1 MDQPKYRAFISYSH
15 RDAHWGAW
23 LHRSLESY
31 RPPKPLVGTVTLRG
45 AVPKRLTP
53 VFRDRDELASAID
66 LSTVVNEALEQS
78 ACQIV
83 ICSPSAAKS
92 RWVNEEIL
100 AFKRLGRE
108 NRIFCVIVAGEPNAT
123 DMPNRADEEC
133 FPPALR
139 FKVGAD
145 RELSSVRT
153 EPVAADARPGKDG
166 KTRAKLKLIAGI
178 LGLGYDA
185 LAQREHQ
192 RRNRRLVIIAA
203 AATAGFVITSG
214 LATFALIQRSV
225 AQRQTARA
233 EAEAETARQT
243 TGFLIDLFKISDPSE
258 ARGNSVTAREMLD
271 KGAARLDTEL
281 AGQPAVQATL
291 LDTVGTVY
299 MGLGLYK
306 QARPLLDRALITRE
320 HRPGVEPAAIAD
332 SLTHRGELLMW
343 QGDYAAAE
351 ADYRRVIAL
360 ENQPPVTRNNVI
372 ALARA
377 EYGLGMVL
385 ASEGKYAAA
394 RVSLEAALARQRLLF
409 GEQNEETARSM
420 KELAD
425 ALDQLGERRAAIDLM
440 ERAVKI
446 EKSIFTTP
454 HPALKAAIN
463 NLGIF
468 YYEDQR
474 YTEAE
479 SMLFE
484 ALAHAKRL
492 YGDRHVEVA
501 ASLNTVA
508 FILSTRGDLAQSETL
523 YLEALEMYRGLL
535 GDVHADVA
543 FTLGSL
549 AFVLY
554 EEGDKARALTALRQS
569 LHIYRQLF
577 PGDHPDVASSYS
589 RLGLWLALSENFDEA
604 ERDLDLSLAMRQR
617 LFGNAH
623 PDVATSLVHLA
634 ILDVARGRFAQAEE
648 RSKRAREIYA
658 ATYSPEHWE
667 TAIAE
672 CVEGAALTGTGHY
685 AEAEQLL
692 THGYAI
698 LSNDRSVGTDYRMLA
713 KGYFD
718 ALRQAERRATP
729 RHARAAAP
737 SPGVAPEAPVRDVQR
752 TSEQP
757 PEN

>member
-15 RDAHWGAW
+15 RDAYWGAW

-31 RPPKPLVGTVTLRG
+31 RLPKPLIGTVTARG
-45 AVPKRLTP
+45 AVPKRLAP
-53 VFRDRDELASAID
+53 VFRDRDELASATD
-66 LSTVVNEALEQS
+66 LSAVINEALQQS

-83 ICSPSAAKS
+83 ICSPDAAKS
-92 RWVNEEIL
+92 RWVNAEIL

-108 NRIFCVIVAGEPNAT
+108 DRIFCVIVGGEPNAT
-123 DMPNRADEEC
+123 DTPGHADQEC

-139 FKVGAD
+139 FKLGAD
-145 RELSSVRT
+145 RELSDVRT
-153 EPVAADARPGKDG
+153 EPVAADARSGKDG

-192 RRNRRLVIIAA
+192 RRNRRLVVIAA
-203 AATAGFVITSG
+203 AAMAGFVITSG
-214 LATFALIQRSV
+214 LAAYALIERAA

-233 EAEAETARQT
+233 EAEAETARRT

-258 ARGNSVTAREMLD
+258 ARGNTVTAREMLD
-271 KGAARLDTEL
+271 KGAARLETEL
-281 AGQPAVQATL
+281 TDQPAVQATL

-299 MGLGLYK
+299 MGLGLYQ

-332 SLTHRGELLMW
+332 TLTHRGELLMW
-343 QGDYAAAE
+343 QGDYTAAE

-360 ENQPPVTRNNVI
+360 ENQPPVRRNNLI
-372 ALARA
+372 SLARA

-385 ASEGKYAAA
+385 FLQGKYAAS
-394 RVSLEAALARQRLLF
+394 RTSLESALARQRRLF

-425 ALDQLGERRAAIDLM
+425 ALDQLGERRAAIELM
-440 ERAVKI
+440 ERAVKV
-446 EKSIFTTP
+446 ERTIFTTP

-463 NLGIF
+463 DLGIF
-468 YYEDQR
+468 YYHDQR
-474 YTEAE
+474 YAEAE
-479 SMLFE
+479 AMLFE
-484 ALAHAKRL
+484 ALTLAKRL

-508 FILSTRGDLAQSETL
+508 FILSTRGDLVQSETL
-523 YLEALEMYRGLL
+523 YRQALEMYRSLL

-554 EEGDKARALTALRQS
+554 DEGDRAHALSALRQS
-569 LHIYRQLF
+569 LQIYRQLF

-589 RLGLWLALSENFDEA
+589 RLGLWLTLSEDFDEA
-604 ERDLDLSLAMRQR
+604 QRDLDLSLAMRQR

-634 ILDVARGRFAQAEE
+634 VLDIARGRFAQAEE

-658 ATYSPEHWE
+658 AAYSPGDWE
-667 TAIAE
+667 TALAE

-685 AEAEQLL
+685 AEADQLL
-692 THGYAI
+692 TRGYAI

-713 KGYFD
+713 KDYLN
-718 ALRQAERRATP
+718 ALRQDERRAAP
-729 RHARAAAP
+729 RHVRVVV
-737 SPGVAPEAPVRDVQR
+737 SPPIVAPGTHERGTRR
-752 TSEQP
+752 TSGQP
-757 PEN
+757 PAN